1 MIAKTVLLVFLWGT
15 IFVSESDAQ
24 IKLKAVGGHAGMGM
38 LSGNSPQIFSYS
50 LSFFS
55 DVVVQFSQPVF
66 LRMEIIY
73 LQDFNAL
80 IPENRQNKYYPLLK
94 GGSLQML
101 FRQQV
106 FKQLYFEEGF
116 GPLVLNDKTYS
127 DVNTWNYGAVFSFSA
142 GINFFVNEGKGFS
155 LAVVSEF
162 GNTFTQTT
170 PQYLFIA
177 LQPKYNF

>member
-1 MIAKTVLLVFLWGT
+1 MISKTVLLVFLWGAIVT
-15 IFVSESDAQ
+15 SGSNSQVR
-24 IKLKAVGGHAGMGM
+24 LKAIGGQSGLGM

-55 DVVVQFSQPVF
+55 DVVLQFSDPAYVR
-66 LRMEIIY
+66 LEIIY
-73 LQDFNAL
+73 MRDFNAL
-80 IPENRQNKYYPLLK
+80 IPGNRQNKYYPLLK
-94 GGSLQML
+94 GGSLQIL
-101 FRQQV
+101 FQQQV

-116 GPLVLNDKTYS
+116 GPLILNDKTYS

-142 GINFFVNEGKGFS
+142 GINFFENEGKGFS

-170 PQYLFIA
+170 PQFLFVA

>member
-1 MIAKTVLLVFLWGT
+1 MILVFFFIALIYG
-15 IFVSESDAQ
+15 ESSAQ
-24 IKLKAVGGHAGMGM
+24 IQWKAVGGHAGMGM
-38 LSGNSPQIFSYS
+38 LNGNSPQIFSYS

-55 DVVVQFSQPVF
+55 DVVLQFSDPAYVR
-66 LRMEIIY
+66 LEIIY
-73 LQDFNAL
+73 LRDFNLL

-116 GPLVLNDKTYS
+116 GPLVLNDKTFS

-142 GINFFVNEGKGFS
+142 GINFFVNEEKGFS

-170 PQYLFIA
+170 PQYLIVA
-177 LQPKYNF
+177 LQLKYNF

>member
-1 MIAKTVLLVFLWGT
+1 MIAKTVLLVFLWGA
-15 IFVSESDAQ
+15 IVASGSNSQ
-24 IKLKAVGGHAGMGM
+24 VRLKAIGGQSGLGM

-55 DVVVQFSQPVF
+55 DVVLQFSDLAYVR
-66 LRMEIIY
+66 LEIIY
-73 LQDFNAL
+73 LRDFNVL
-80 IPENRQNKYYPLLK
+80 IPGNRQNKYYPLLK
-94 GGSLQML
+94 GGSLQIL
-101 FRQQV
+101 FQQQV

-116 GPLVLNDKTYS
+116 GPLILNDKTYS
-127 DVNTWNYGAVFSFSA
+127 DVNIWSYGAMFSFSA